1 MATISGR
8 VVFDR
13 DRSATINAGDSGIA
27 NVPVVL
33 QNTASG
39 LRLVVL
45 TDANGNYSFI
55 NVPNGDYRI
64 VQSFGTPGG
73 VPTPG
78 NFNNAVVGPVPVGT
92 NPPIS
97 FVTNPP
103 PGSTNLDSLTPDT
116 LLVTVTGEDLT
127 NENFLDGPVI
137 YTPIQNI
144 LDPCVS
150 VSNVN
155 LINVADNGTF
165 GFFPPGTPAN
175 TGAPVEPYPGVTP
188 DFTYV
193 LPDPT
198 KFTPLDGEY
207 TVQNIMTNAM
217 SNQIGAWW
225 RIADHTTG
233 NETGRMMV
241 VNGFNPGAVF
251 FRDVVSVQ
259 PNTNYLFSSW
269 ILNLFKVTGF
279 PNPELGVRILGSNGD
294 VLYSA
299 TLGAQIPVN
308 INAPEWKQIGTVIN
322 SQNNTSLTVEFLSEG
337 PAVIGNDYAIDDV
350 SLNEIQIPLFIP
362 VKTVSTPVANVGE
375 TVTYTVTLE
384 NTCTSPLTNVFFKD
398 NVPNGLSFVPGS
410 VTVNGVSDV
419 TLDPNIGFSIPDILG
434 GSTATVTFEA
444 IVNTVP
450 TPNPTL
456 NTATINYSY
465 TPVEGGIENNFTVNS
480 NTVPLEVGALADV
493 SVVKTGSPD
502 PVIPGEVLTYTIDV
516 MNAGPSDAQNVVL
529 DDEIPSTIIDPEFSI
544 DGGVT
549 FNPWPTIYDIG
560 TLLAGEIRTILIRGT
575 VASSATGIIS
585 NIANVT
591 SSTPDPD
598 LNNNTSIVNTEVN
611 ALADISVVKTAS
623 PNPVNQGEILTY
635 TIDVTNAGPADAQN
649 VVLTDAIPLEIIG
662 AEFSTDGGVTF
673 SPWTGSFDIGTL
685 LNGQTRTVLIR
696 GTVSS
701 LAIGTIRNTAGVI
714 SSTPD
719 PDLNNNMST
728 VDTEINTADVGV
740 IKTSDL
746 NPAFP
751 GQILTYT
758 IRVFNLGPADAQNVV
773 LTDAIPPEIVA
784 PEFSVDGGVTFNPW
798 PGSFNIGTL
807 LNGETRTILIRGTVA
822 ASTSGIISNTADVTS
837 TTPDPN
843 PDNNTST
850 VDIEVNALADIS
862 VIKTGSPNPVMSGE
876 TLNYTI
882 DVSNFG
888 PSLAENVTLSDV
900 IPPEITGAEFS
911 TDGGVTFN
919 PWPGSFNIG
928 TLLNGETRTIL
939 IRGTVAPVAPGFITN
954 TADVTST
961 TPDPNPSNN
970 TSTSVIEVNESTQVA
985 DVGVFKSVEMNP
997 VTPGEMVVYPI
1008 RVSNFGPA
1016 DAQNVILTDAIPPE
1030 ITGAEFS
1037 TDGGITFNPWPG
1049 SFNIGTLTAGETRNI
1064 LIRGTVSPS
1073 ATGIISN
1080 TAEVSST
1087 TEDPN
1092 PSNNTSTVDV
1102 EVVPSADVSVTKTAA
1117 PNPVIP
1123 GEILTYTINVSN
1135 AGPSNAQNV
1144 VLTDVISSDII
1155 APEFSIDGG
1164 VTFNPWTGSFD
1175 IGTLPAGETR
1185 TILIRGTVSSSATGT
1200 ITNTAT
1206 ITSSTPDPN
1215 LDNNES
1221 TIITEVNALADIL
1234 VVKTGSP
1241 NPIVTGEILTYTIV
1255 VSNAGPADAQN
1266 VILNDE
1272 ISSNIIAPEFSI
1284 DGGVTFNPWPTIYVI
1299 GTLPAGETRTILIR
1313 GTVSPSATGTITN
1326 TAGVISSTPD
1336 PNPDNNES
1344 TTMIEVNPAADIGVI
1359 KTSSPNPIMP
1369 GEILTYTIDVTNAG
1383 PADAQNVVLDD
1394 AISPDIIAPEFS
1406 IDGGVTFNPWPTIYV
1421 IGTLLAGETRTI
1433 LIRGIVSPS
1442 ATGVITNTAA
1452 VTSSTPDPN
1461 PNNNESTVN
1470 TEVSAVVS
1478 ADISVVKTAI
1488 TKQVRPGDTV
1498 VYTIVVS
1505 NAGPSDAQNVVLTDT
1520 IPPEIIRPEFS
1531 IDGGVTFNPWPGS
1544 LDIGTLPAGASRTII
1559 IRGKVVSS
1567 NTKCKCITTITN
1579 IARVTSTTP
1588 DLNLSN
1594 NTSTA
1599 TIKVCRCFIVCFKCR
1614 CCNKCKCDCKNE
1626 H

>member
-33 QNTASG
+33 QNTATDV
-39 LRLVVL
+39 RLVVL

-55 NVPNGDYRI
+55 NVPDGNYRI
-64 VQSFGTPGG
+64 VESYGTTGGVSTPGD
-73 VPTPG
+73 
-78 NFNNAVVGPVPVGT
+78 FNTAVVGPIPTGEDPPISFAT
-92 NPPIS
+92 NPPI
-97 FVTNPP
+97 
-103 PGSTNLDSLTPDT
+103 GSTNLDSLTPDT
-116 LLVTVTGEDLT
+116 LLITVSGADLT

-137 YTPIQNI
+137 YTSIQNI

-155 LINVADNGTF
+155 LIDVADNGTF

-269 ILNLFKVTGF
+269 ILNLFKVTGY

-308 INAPEWKQIGTVIN
+308 TNAPEWKQIGTVIN

-350 SLNEIQIPLFIP
+350 SLNEVQIPLFIP

-375 TVTYTVTLE
+375 IVTYTVTLE

-410 VTVNGVSDV
+410 VTVNEVSDV
-419 TLDPNIGFSIPDILG
+419 TLDPNIGFTIPDIPG

-465 TPVEGGIENNFTVNS
+465 TPVEGGIENKFTVNS

-585 NIANVT
+585 NIANVI
-591 SSTPDPD
+591 SSTPDPN
-598 LNNNTSIVNTEVN
+598 LNNNTSIVNTEIN
-611 ALADISVVKTAS
+611 ALADVSVVKTVS

-635 TIDVTNAGPADAQN
+635 TIDITNAGPADAQN
-649 VVLTDAIPLEIIG
+649 VVLTDAIPPEIIG

-673 SPWTGSFDIGTL
+673 SPWPGSFDIGTL
-685 LNGQTRTVLIR
+685 LNGETRTVLIR
-696 GTVSS
+696 GTVSPS
-701 LAIGTIRNTAGVI
+701 AIGTIRNTVGVI

-728 VDTEINTADVGV
+728 VDTEINTADISV

-758 IRVFNLGPADAQNVV
+758 IRVSNAGPADAQNVV
-773 LTDAIPPEIVA
+773 LTDTIPPQIVGA
-784 PEFSVDGGVTFNPW
+784 EFSTDGGVTFNPW
-798 PGSFNIGTL
+798 TGSFNIGTL

-822 ASTSGIISNTADVTS
+822 ASASGIISNTAEVTS

-876 TLNYTI
+876 TLTYTI

-900 IPPEITGAEFS
+900 IPPEIIGAEFS
-911 TDGGVTFN
+911 TDGGITFN
-919 PWPGSFNIG
+919 PWPGSLDIG

-1037 TDGGITFNPWPG
+1037 TDGGVTFNPWPG
-1049 SFNIGTLTAGETRNI
+1049 SLDIGTLPAGETRNI

-1102 EVVPSADVSVTKTAA
+1102 EVVPSADVSVTKTAD

-1123 GEILTYTINVSN
+1123 GEMLVYTINVSN
-1135 AGPSNAQNV
+1135 VGPSDAQNV

-1164 VTFNPWTGSFD
+1164 VTFNPWPGSFD
-1175 IGTLPAGETR
+1175 IGTLPTGETR
-1185 TILIRGTVSSSATGT
+1185 TILIRGTLSSSATGT
-1200 ITNTAT
+1200 ITNTVN

-1221 TIITEVNALADIL
+1221 TIITEVNALADIS
-1234 VVKTGSP
+1234 VIKTGSP

-1272 ISSNIIAPEFSI
+1272 ISSNIIDPEFSIDGGVTFNPWPTIYVIGTLSAGETRTILIRGTVSPSATGVISNTTSVISSTPDPNLDNNESTTMIEVNPAADIGVIKTSSPNPVMPGELLTYIIDVTNAGPSDAQNVVLDDAISPDIIAPEFSI

-1313 GTVSPSATGTITN
+1313 GTVSPSATG
-1326 TAGVISSTPD
+1326 
-1336 PNPDNNES
+1336 
-1344 TTMIEVNPAADIGVI
+1344 
-1359 KTSSPNPIMP
+1359 
-1369 GEILTYTIDVTNAG
+1369 
-1383 PADAQNVVLDD
+1383 
-1394 AISPDIIAPEFS
+1394 
-1406 IDGGVTFNPWPTIYV
+1406 
-1421 IGTLLAGETRTI
+1421 
-1433 LIRGIVSPS
+1433 
-1442 ATGVITNTAA
+1442 VITNTAA

-1478 ADISVVKTAI
+1478 ADVSVAKTAI

-1520 IPPEIIRPEFS
+1520 IPPEIISPEFS
-1531 IDGGVTFNPWPGS
+1531 IDGGLTFNLWTGS

-1579 IARVTSTTP
+1579 TARVTSTTP
-1588 DLNLSN
+1588 DPNLSN

>member
-33 QNTASG
+33 QNTATDV
-39 LRLVVL
+39 RLVVL

-97 FVTNPP
+97 FVSDPP

-116 LLVTVTGEDLT
+116 LLVTVTGADLT

-308 INAPEWKQIGTVIN
+308 TNAPEWKQIGTVIN

-419 TLDPNIGFSIPDILG
+419 TLDPNIGFTIPDIPG

-493 SVVKTGSPD
+493 SVVKTGSPN
-502 PVIPGEVLTYTIDV
+502 PVMPGEALTYTIDV

-529 DDEIPSTIIDPEFSI
+529 DDEIPSTITDPEFSI

-560 TLLAGEIRTILIRGT
+560 TLLAGETRTILIRGT
-575 VASSATGIIS
+575 VAPSATGIIS

-591 SSTPDPD
+591 SSTPDPN
-598 LNNNTSIVNTEVN
+598 LSNNTSIVDTEVN

-635 TIDVTNAGPADAQN
+635 TIDVTNSGPADAQN
-649 VVLTDAIPLEIIG
+649 VVLTDAIPPEIIG
-662 AEFSTDGGVTF
+662 AEFSIDGGVTF
-673 SPWTGSFDIGTL
+673 SPWPGSLDLGTL
-685 LNGQTRTVLIR
+685 LNGETRTVLIR
-696 GTVSS
+696 GTVSPS
-701 LAIGTIRNTAGVI
+701 AIGTIRNTAGVI

-758 IRVFNLGPADAQNVV
+758 IRIFNLGPADAQNVV
-773 LTDAIPPEIVA
+773 LTDAIPPEIVG

-822 ASTSGIISNTADVTS
+822 ASASGIISNTADVTS

-876 TLNYTI
+876 TLTYTI

-1037 TDGGITFNPWPG
+1037 TDGGVTFNPWPG
-1049 SFNIGTLTAGETRNI
+1049 SFDIGTLPAGETRNI

-1117 PNPVIP
+1117 PNPVTP

-1144 VLTDVISSDII
+1144 VLTDAIPASII
-1155 APEFSIDGG
+1155 GAEFSTDGG
-1164 VTFNPWTGSFD
+1164 VTFNPWPGSFD
-1175 IGTLPAGETR
+1175 IGTLLSGETR

-1200 ITNTAT
+1200 ITNTAN
-1206 ITSSTPDPN
+1206 IDSSTPDPN

-1221 TIITEVNALADIL
+1221 TTITEVNALADIS
-1234 VVKTGSP
+1234 VIKTGSP

-1272 ISSNIIAPEFSI
+1272 ISPNVIAPEFSI

-1299 GTLPAGETRTILIR
+1299 GTLPVGETRTILIR
-1313 GTVSPSATGTITN
+1313 GTVSPSATGVISN
-1326 TAGVISSTPD
+1326 TASVISSTPD

-1359 KTSSPNPIMP
+1359 KTSSPNPVMP

-1406 IDGGVTFNPWPTIYV
+1406 IDGGVTFNPWPTIYI
-1421 IGTLLAGETRTI
+1421 IGTLPAGETRTI
-1433 LIRGIVSPS
+1433 LIRGTVSPS

-1470 TEVSAVVS
+1470 TEVSAGVS
-1478 ADISVVKTAI
+1478 ADVSVVKTAI

-1505 NAGPSDAQNVVLTDT
+1505 NSGPSDAQNVVLTDT
-1520 IPPEIIRPEFS
+1520 IPPEIISPEFS
-1531 IDGGVTFNPWPGS
+1531 INGGLTFNPWTGS

-1567 NTKCKCITTITN
+1567 STKCKCITNITN

-1588 DLNLSN
+1588 DPNLNN
-1594 NTSTA
+1594 NTSIA
-1599 TIKVCRCFIVCFKCR
+1599 TIKICRCFIVCFKCR

-1626 H
+1626 D

>member
-33 QNTASG
+33 QNTVSG

-97 FVTNPP
+97 FVSDPP

-116 LLVTVTGEDLT
+116 LLVTVTGADLT

-251 FRDVVSVQ
+251 FRAIVSVQ

-269 ILNLFKVTGF
+269 ILNLFKVTGY
-279 PNPELGVRILGSNGD
+279 PNPELGVRILDSNGD

-308 INAPEWKQIGTVIN
+308 TNAPEWKQIGTVIN

-337 PAVIGNDYAIDDV
+337 PAVIGNDYAIDDI
-350 SLNEIQIPLFIP
+350 SLNEVQIPLFIP

-410 VTVNGVSDV
+410 VTVNEISDV
-419 TLDPNIGFSIPDILG
+419 TLDPNIGFTIPDIPG
-434 GSTATVTFEA
+434 GLTATVTFEA

-450 TPNPTL
+450 IPNPTL

-502 PVIPGEVLTYTIDV
+502 PVIPGEVLTYTIEV

-560 TLLAGEIRTILIRGT
+560 TLLAGETRTILIRGT
-575 VASSATGIIS
+575 VAPSATGIIS
-585 NIANVT
+585 NIANVI
-591 SSTPDPD
+591 SSTPDPN

-635 TIDVTNAGPADAQN
+635 TIDITNSGPADAQN
-649 VVLTDAIPLEIIG
+649 VVLTDAIPPEITG

-673 SPWTGSFDIGTL
+673 SPWTGSLDIGTL
-685 LNGQTRTVLIR
+685 LDGETRTVLIR

-701 LAIGTIRNTAGVI
+701 SAIGTIRNTAGVI

-728 VDTEINTADVGV
+728 VDTEINTADISV

-758 IRVFNLGPADAQNVV
+758 IRVSNAGPADAQNVV
-773 LTDAIPPEIVA
+773 LTDAIPPEIVG

-807 LNGETRTILIRGTVA
+807 LNGETRTILIRGIVE
-822 ASTSGIISNTADVTS
+822 ASASGIITNTAEVTS

-843 PDNNTST
+843 QDNNTST

-876 TLNYTI
+876 TLTYTI

-900 IPPEITGAEFS
+900 IPPEIIGAEFS
-911 TDGGVTFN
+911 TDGGITFN
-919 PWPGSFNIG
+919 PWPGSLNIG

-970 TSTSVIEVNESTQVA
+970 TSISVIEVNESTQVA

-997 VTPGEMVVYPI
+997 VTPGEIVVYPI

-1037 TDGGITFNPWPG
+1037 IDGGITFNPWPG
-1049 SFNIGTLTAGETRNI
+1049 SFNIGTLTAGETITI

-1080 TAEVSST
+1080 TSDVSST

-1102 EVVPSADVSVTKTAA
+1102 EVVPLADVSVTKTAA

-1135 AGPSNAQNV
+1135 AGPSDAQNV
-1144 VLTDVISSDII
+1144 VLTDVISPDII

-1164 VTFNPWTGSFD
+1164 ATFNPWLGSFD
-1175 IGTLPAGETR
+1175 IGTLPAGQTR

-1200 ITNTAT
+1200 ITNTAN

-1221 TIITEVNALADIL
+1221 TTITEVNALADIS
-1234 VVKTGSP
+1234 VIKTGTP
-1241 NPIVTGEILTYTIV
+1241 NPIVTVEILTYTIDV
-1255 VSNAGPADAQN
+1255 TNAGPADAQN

-1272 ISSNIIAPEFSI
+1272 ISSNVIAPEFSI
-1284 DGGVTFNPWPTIYVI
+1284 DGGGTFNPWPIIYVI
-1299 GTLPAGETRTILIR
+1299 GTLPASETRTILIR
-1313 GTVSPSATGTITN
+1313 GTVSPSATGVISN
-1326 TAGVISSTPD
+1326 TASVISSTPD
-1336 PNPDNNES
+1336 PNLDNNES
-1344 TTMIEVNPAADIGVI
+1344 TAMIEVNPAADIGVI
-1359 KTSSPNPIMP
+1359 KTSSPNPVIP

-1394 AISPDIIAPEFS
+1394 AISSDIIAPEFS
-1406 IDGGVTFNPWPTIYV
+1406 IDGGGTFNPWPTIYV
-1421 IGTLLAGETRTI
+1421 IGTLPAGETRTI
-1433 LIRGIVSPS
+1433 LIRGTVSPS

-1470 TEVSAVVS
+1470 TEVSAGVS
-1478 ADISVVKTAI
+1478 ADVSVVKTAI
-1488 TKQVRPGDTV
+1488 TKRVRPGDMV

-1505 NAGPSDAQNVVLTDT
+1505 NSGPADAQNVVLTDT
-1520 IPPEIIRPEFS
+1520 IPPEIISPEFS
-1531 IDGGVTFNPWPGS
+1531 IDGGLTFNTWPGS
-1544 LDIGTLPAGASRTII
+1544 LDIGTLPARASRTII
-1559 IRGKVVSS
+1559 IRGKVVLSS
-1567 NTKCKCITTITN
+1567 TKCKCITNVTN

-1588 DLNLSN
+1588 DPNLNN
-1594 NTSTA
+1594 NTSIA
-1599 TIKVCRCFIVCFKCR
+1599 TIKICRCFIVCFKCR
-1614 CCNKCKCDCKNE
+1614 CCNKCKPDCKNE

>member
-33 QNTASG
+33 QNTATDV
-39 LRLVVL
+39 RLVVL

-97 FVTNPP
+97 FVSDPP

-116 LLVTVTGEDLT
+116 LLVTVTGADLT

-308 INAPEWKQIGTVIN
+308 TNAPEWKQIGTIIN

-419 TLDPNIGFSIPDILG
+419 TLDPNIGFTIPDIPG

-493 SVVKTGSPD
+493 SVVKTGSPNS
-502 PVIPGEVLTYTIDV
+502 VMPGEALTYTIDV

-529 DDEIPSTIIDPEFSI
+529 DDEIPSTITDPEFSI

-560 TLLAGEIRTILIRGT
+560 TLLAGETRTILIRGT
-575 VASSATGIIS
+575 VAPSATGIIS

-591 SSTPDPD
+591 SSTPDPN
-598 LNNNTSIVNTEVN
+598 LSNNTSIVDTEVN
-611 ALADISVVKTAS
+611 ALADISVVKTAN

-635 TIDVTNAGPADAQN
+635 TIDVTNSGPADAQN
-649 VVLTDAIPLEIIG
+649 VVLTDAIPPEIIG
-662 AEFSTDGGVTF
+662 AEFSIDGGVTF
-673 SPWTGSFDIGTL
+673 SPWPGSLDLGTL
-685 LNGQTRTVLIR
+685 LNGETRTVLIR
-696 GTVSS
+696 GTVSPS
-701 LAIGTIRNTAGVI
+701 AIGTIRNTAGVI

-758 IRVFNLGPADAQNVV
+758 IRIFNLGPADAQNVV
-773 LTDAIPPEIVA
+773 LTDAIPPEIVGQ
-784 PEFSVDGGVTFNPW
+784 EFSVDGGVTFNPW

-822 ASTSGIISNTADVTS
+822 ASASGIISNTADVTS

-876 TLNYTI
+876 TLTYTI

-900 IPPEITGAEFS
+900 IPPEITGPEFS
-911 TDGGVTFN
+911 VDGGVTFN

-1037 TDGGITFNPWPG
+1037 TDGGVTFNPWPV
-1049 SFNIGTLTAGETRNI
+1049 SFDIGTLPAGETRNI

-1117 PNPVIP
+1117 PNPVTP

-1144 VLTDVISSDII
+1144 VLTDAIPASII
-1155 APEFSIDGG
+1155 GAEFSTDGG
-1164 VTFNPWTGSFD
+1164 VTFNPWPGSFD
-1175 IGTLPAGETR
+1175 IGTLLSGETR

-1200 ITNTAT
+1200 ITNTAN
-1206 ITSSTPDPN
+1206 IDSSTPDPN

-1221 TIITEVNALADIL
+1221 TTITEVNALADIS
-1234 VVKTGSP
+1234 VIKTGSP

-1272 ISSNIIAPEFSI
+1272 ISPNVIAPEFSI

-1299 GTLPAGETRTILIR
+1299 GTLPVGETRTILIR
-1313 GTVSPSATGTITN
+1313 GTVSPSATGVISN
-1326 TAGVISSTPD
+1326 TASVISSTPD

-1359 KTSSPNPIMP
+1359 KTSSPNPVMP

-1383 PADAQNVVLDD
+1383 PADAQNIVLDD

-1406 IDGGVTFNPWPTIYV
+1406 IDGGVTFNPWPTIYI
-1421 IGTLLAGETRTI
+1421 IGTLPAGETRTI
-1433 LIRGIVSPS
+1433 LIRGTVSPS

-1470 TEVSAVVS
+1470 TEVSAGVS
-1478 ADISVVKTAI
+1478 ADVSVVKTAI

-1505 NAGPSDAQNVVLTDT
+1505 NSGPSDAQNVVLTDT
-1520 IPPEIIRPEFS
+1520 IPPEIISPEFS
-1531 IDGGVTFNPWPGS
+1531 INGGLTFNPWTGS

-1567 NTKCKCITTITN
+1567 STKCKCITNITN

-1588 DLNLSN
+1588 DPNLNN
-1594 NTSTA
+1594 NTSIA
-1599 TIKVCRCFIVCFKCR
+1599 TIKICRCFIVCFKCR

-1626 H
+1626 D

>member
-39 LRLVVL
+39 LKLVVL

-55 NVPNGDYRI
+55 NVPNGNYRI

-410 VTVNGVSDV
+410 VTVNGVSDI
-419 TLDPNIGFSIPDILG
+419 TLDPNIGFTIPDIPG

-575 VASSATGIIS
+575 VASFATGIIS

-662 AEFSTDGGVTF
+662 VEFSTDGGVTF

-685 LNGQTRTVLIR
+685 LNGETRTVLIR

-701 LAIGTIRNTAGVI
+701 SAIGTIRNTAGVI

-728 VDTEINTADVGV
+728 VDTEINTADISA

-751 GQILTYT
+751 GEILTYT
-758 IRVFNLGPADAQNVV
+758 IRVTNAGPADAQNVV
-773 LTDAIPPEIVA
+773 LTDTIPTQIVGV
-784 PEFSVDGGVTFNPW
+784 EFSIDGGVTFNPW

-822 ASTSGIISNTADVTS
+822 ASASGIITNTAEVTS

-843 PDNNTST
+843 PDNNIST

-862 VIKTGSPNPVMSGE
+862 VIKAGSPNPVMSGE
-876 TLNYTI
+876 TLSYTI
-882 DVSNFG
+882 DISNFG

-919 PWPGSFNIG
+919 PWTGSLAIG

-985 DVGVFKSVEMNP
+985 DIGVFKSVEMNP
-997 VTPGEMVVYPI
+997 VTPEDMVVYPI

-1030 ITGAEFS
+1030 ITGVEFS

-1102 EVVPSADVSVTKTAA
+1102 EVVQSADVSVTKTAA

-1185 TILIRGTVSSSATGT
+1185 TILIRGTVS
-1200 ITNTAT
+1200 
-1206 ITSSTPDPN
+1206 
-1215 LDNNES
+1215 
-1221 TIITEVNALADIL
+1221 
-1234 VVKTGSP
+1234 
-1241 NPIVTGEILTYTIV
+1241 
-1255 VSNAGPADAQN
+1255 
-1266 VILNDE
+1266 
-1272 ISSNIIAPEFSI
+1272 
-1284 DGGVTFNPWPTIYVI
+1284 
-1299 GTLPAGETRTILIR
+1299 
-1313 GTVSPSATGTITN
+1313 PSATGTITN

-1344 TTMIEVNPAADIGVI
+1344 TTIIEVNPAADIGVI
-1359 KTSSPNPIMP
+1359 KTASPNPVMP
-1369 GEILTYTIDVTNAG
+1369 GELLTYTIDVSNAG

-1461 PNNNESTVN
+1461 PNNNEFTVN

-1478 ADISVVKTAI
+1478 ADVSVVKIAI
-1488 TKQVRPGDTV
+1488 TKRVRSGDTV
-1498 VYTIVVS
+1498 VYTILVS
-1505 NAGPSDAQNVVLTDT
+1505 NAGPEDAQNVVLTDT

-1544 LDIGTLPAGASRTII
+1544 LDIGTLPTGASRTII

-1567 NTKCKCITTITN
+1567 NTKYKCITTITN
-1579 IARVTSTTP
+1579 TARVTSTTP
-1588 DLNLSN
+1588 DPNLSN